1 MRRIAIW
8 ALSALAAMVVAA
20 CGGAT
25 AGQSKGEIDIGSLF
39 PSNGGDA
46 AQGIP
51 IQNGIE
57 FAINQVKTVR
67 GFTLKYV
74 PADDT
79 VNGTANLQ
87 KSVQNIQQ
95 YVDNSK
101 VLGVIGTY
109 YSTFA
114 VADIPVANRA
124 NLAMISPSNTLEC
137 LTVPYK
143 WCNPTPSQMRPNG
156 VQNYFRIT
164 TSDLFQGPAMAD
176 FAYDTLNL
184 RQVAAFSN
192 GEASP
197 DSMRNHFVDEFT
209 KKGGKVVVNQSYD
222 WKTLNDFRPLIQQAK
237 AAGAQGIYMG
247 GESGTKSCQARAQMK
262 GILDVPFMGD
272 DGMTNAQCISDAADN
287 AAGMY
292 NTVPSADAHQ
302 NPDAAA
308 TIAAFKAKYPNP
320 NQEASFTFP
329 AVDCANILIAAIGR
343 AIDANGGNMP
353 TRIQVVQQMAA
364 TKDYKGLTGVYSF
377 NQYGDPTAPNM
388 SIYESKGTPATF
400 TWLKQFTV
408 DPSSVP
414 IDSNS

>member
-1 MRRIAIW
+1 MRRMAFWASTAIAAIV
-8 ALSALAAMVVAA
+8 LAA
-20 CGGAT
+20 CGGST
-25 AGQSKGEIDIGSLF
+25 AGSSKGEIDIGSLF

-46 AQGIP
+46 AQGVP

-57 FAINQVKTVR
+57 FAINQAKTIK
-67 GFTLKYV
+67 GFTLKFV

-101 VLGVIGTY
+101 VLGVVGTY

-124 NLAMISPSNTLEC
+124 GLAMISPSNTLEC

-143 WCNPTPSQMRPNG
+143 WCNPTPSQMRPTG

-176 FAYDTLNL
+176 FAYDQLKVSK
-184 RQVAAFSN
+184 VAAFSN

-209 KKGGKVVVNQSYD
+209 KKGGTVVVNKSYD

-237 AAGAQGIYMG
+237 AAGAQAIYMG

-292 NTVPSADAHQ
+292 NSVPLADAHQ
-302 NPDAAA
+302 NADAAA
-308 TIAAFKAKYPNP
+308 TIAAFKAAYPDP
-320 NQEASFTFP
+320 KQEASFTFP
-329 AVDCANILIAAIGR
+329 AIDCTMILIAAIGR
-343 AIDANGGNMP
+343 AIDANGGKMP
-353 TRIQVVQQMAA
+353 TRAQVVTEMAA
-364 TKDYKGLTGVYSF
+364 TKDYKGLTGNFTF

-388 SIYESKGTPATF
+388 SIYESKGSPVVF
-400 TWLKQFTV
+400 TWLKQFAV
-408 DPSSVP
+408 DPNSVP
-414 IDSNS
+414 LDSNG